1 MDDLDEL
8 EAQKALDDLEAQKA
22 RILEEIRKRNRAN
35 KKAQQDEEDRALI
48 AAAEGKL
55 EINCSSASDI
65 ANDHLTAT
73 GPRKAKEKAKK
84 DARKSVIIWE
94 LGILSKSTENT
105 C

>member
-55 EINCSSASDI
+55 EINCSSDI

-84 DARKSVIIWE
+84 DARKSVII
-94 LGILSKSTENT
+94 
-105 C
+105 